1 MDDTLDYRL
10 QYVAE
15 CYSTT
20 WFNFILK
27 NKQRPK
33 LHACHRW
40 NVVACTRRSEG
51 SGDWDLS
58 GVRVV
63 ILGWEI
69 ALRAGSDPHAPSPQV
84 ISGFMWVS

>member
-51 SGDWDLS
+51 SGD
-58 GVRVV
+58 
-63 ILGWEI
+63 
-69 ALRAGSDPHAPSPQV
+69 
-84 ISGFMWVS
+84 